1 MTRGKLACY
10 ANAEGR
16 KAKSAKPQME
26 EMDANMDER
35 EALIGRIC
43 VSNTAHRIVRERA
56 QFNDGGSTG

>member
-1 MTRGKLACY
+1 MCVCVSAVNNKKGDCDRGKLACY

-26 EMDANMDER
+26 EMDANMHERER

-43 VSNTAHRIVRERA
+43 VRL
-56 QFNDGGSTG
+56 